1 MLEPYQDRVFDP
13 CCGSGGMFVQSEKFV
28 AEYQG
33 RVNDIPIYGQGSNQ
47 HGG

>member
-13 CCGSGGMFVQSEKFV
+13 CSGSGGMFVQSEKFV

-33 RVNDIPIYGQGSNQ
+33 RVNDISIYGQGSNQ